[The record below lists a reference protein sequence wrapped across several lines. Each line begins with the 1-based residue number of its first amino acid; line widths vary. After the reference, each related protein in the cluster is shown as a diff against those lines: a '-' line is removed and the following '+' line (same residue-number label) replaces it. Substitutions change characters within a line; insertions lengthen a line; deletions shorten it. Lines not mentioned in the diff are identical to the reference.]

1 MEKITTEYRIE
12 QMLRG
17 GFNIGSIAMAV
28 GLTETDIIH
37 FRAKMM
43 DKEPKVVKTRNAVDN
58 MTKEQLAEAIRAKVG
73 KPLLSLT
80 NASKATLCE
89 VLYAVSSNRL

>member
-1 MEKITTEYRIE
+1 MEKITTDYRIE
-12 QMLRG
+12 EMLRG
-17 GFNIGSIAMAV
+17 GFNISSIAKAV

-43 DKEPKVVKTRNAVDN
+43 DKEPKEVKPLNL
-58 MTKEQLAEAIRAKVG
+58 TKDEIATHIRKVVG

-80 NASKATLCE
+80 NASKATLSE
-89 VLYAVSSNRL
+89 ILYAVQNRSIQS